1 MNGYAYLLHT
11 HILLAIDIMHKK
23 VYTNKYLNPPVNAG
37 VLKPSYEDMF
47 YIYTYL
53 NPPVNAGVL
62 KNYLSTQCNCMNLNP
77 RVNAGVLKLLPLSK
91 VKSIYLNPPVNAGVL
106 KPTIVPTVVYF

>member
-37 VLKPSYEDMF
+37 VLKPSYEDML

-62 KNYLSTQCNCMNLNP
+62 KLEAIEHRSIHRLKSPCKCGGSKTNP
-77 RVNAGVLKLLPLSK
+77 CHISVQTH
-91 VKSIYLNPPVNAGVL
+91 LNPPVNAGPYGAV
-106 KPTIVPTVVYF
+106 